1 MKRKVTFFDTIKG
14 PVGTLDEPVAKRG
27 CNKSPKAVTVQ
38 EHKTA
43 TVDLDF
49 TTPAL
54 AGGRV
59 PGTSLEL

>member
-1 MKRKVTFFDTIKG
+1 MGTLNE
-14 PVGTLDEPVAKRG
+14 PVGKRG
-27 CNKSPKAVTVQ
+27 RNKSPEAVKVQ

-43 TVDLDF
+43 TVDLGF

-54 AGGRV
+54 AGGTV

>member
-1 MKRKVTFFDTIKG
+1 MESDFSDTIKG
-14 PVGTLDEPVAKRG
+14 PMGTLNEPVGKRG
-27 CNKSPKAVTVQ
+27 CNNSLKAVKVQ
-38 EHKTA
+38 KHKTA

-54 AGGRV
+54 AGGMV